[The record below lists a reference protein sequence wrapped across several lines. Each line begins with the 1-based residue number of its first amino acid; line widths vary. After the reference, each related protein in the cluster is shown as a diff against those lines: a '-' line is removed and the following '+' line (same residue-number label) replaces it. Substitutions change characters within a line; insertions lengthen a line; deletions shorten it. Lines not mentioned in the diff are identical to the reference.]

1 MQPTDH
7 EQTPESFQPV
17 AGVLAFLLPGL
28 GHAYLGDPKRGL
40 LIGVGVLGLFV
51 GGLLIGGVDVV
62 DSREDFWWFVGQAPV
77 GPVAFAVDRV
87 NQTYMKATD
96 PSPTDPH
103 VQSNPRGWFE
113 THPVRRVKSVG
124 HMNEIGSLF
133 ATIAGMLNAV
143 CIIDAVWHAPRRRRA
158 TPLPAPA
165 PAMTTPAG
173 EPA

>member
-1 MQPTDH
+1 MEPIDH
-7 EQTPESFQPV
+7 DQTQETFQPV
-17 AGVLAFLLPGL
+17 AGALALLLPGL
-28 GHAYLGDPKRGL
+28 GHAYLGDPKRGM
-40 LIGVGVLGLFV
+40 LIGVGVLGLFF

-77 GPVAFAVDRV
+77 GPVAFAVDQV
-87 NQTYMKATD
+87 NQRYLKATD
-96 PSPTDPH
+96 PPPTDPQA
-103 VQSNPRGWFE
+103 QSNPRRWFE
-113 THPVRRVKSVG
+113 THAVRRMKSVG

-158 TPLPAPA
+158 TLAPAPA
-165 PAMTTPAG
+165 PAAVVAGG